1 MSKLKEF
8 AFAPY
13 EVKVEIEDLNI
24 RTGPGYQYD
33 RTGKFTGAGIF
44 GIVDECDGFG
54 KLEDG
59 SGWICL
65 DFCKEITQEEEHTEQ

>member
-1 MSKLKEF
+1 MAKRKES

-33 RTGKFTGAGIF
+33 RIGRFTGAGIF
-44 GIVDECDGFG
+44 RIVDEIDGFG

-65 DFCKEITQEEEHTEQ
+65 EFCSVITPISEAE